1 MAELYIDLRRN
12 GALDLEPVIEGV
24 RQLTNPDDTLNVVV
38 SRLEIERAEPI
49 AEIMREAGLEVQTRG
64 GQDEEFIIRGY
75 FRP

>member
-24 RQLTNPDDTLNVVV
+24 RQLTTPDDTLNVVI

>member
-24 RQLTNPDDTLNVVV
+24 RQLTNPDDTLNVVI